1 MRSKAPLALME
12 QAIMVL
18 VFALA
23 AALCLRA
30 FAMSD
35 QISRQDQA
43 RDEAILRAESAAEV
57 LKELHGDFSRTADT
71 LGGTWSDG
79 RWSLSYDQNWQE
91 SHDQAVYVL
100 QAVSQDSGT
109 PLLGQALVEVLQ
121 GKDVLFQLTICWQE
135 VTEDG

>member
-1 MRSKAPLALME
+1 MQM
-12 QAIMVL
+12 
-18 VFALA
+18 
-23 AALCLRA
+23 CTD
-30 FAMSD
+30 AMSD

-57 LKELHGDFSRTADT
+57 IKELHGDFSRTADT

-121 GKDVLFQLTICWQE
+121 GEDVLFQLTICWQE